1 MHASIIII
9 CNLKFQCNHWS
20 NHMQV
25 DRLGSLLDDVK
36 EVEDVMEEFGKLL
49 KSYNIK

>member
-1 MHASIIII
+1 
-9 CNLKFQCNHWS
+9 
-20 NHMQV
+20 MQV